1 MVRLQ
6 KKVMDLEARVKQLA
20 DDLRAANKGGAGA
33 RKPGKGAMEQHVPCK
48 TAEVANRGVCVFVC
62 VCHEQ
67 ATMGCREPLPS
78 MYSRAIDIPS
88 RYRVL
93 RNTYALVLLSFR

>member
-48 TAEVANRGVCVFVC
+48 TAEVANRGVSVY

-78 MYSRAIDIPS
+78 MCSRAIDIPS

-93 RNTYALVLLSFR
+93 RNTYTLVLLSFH